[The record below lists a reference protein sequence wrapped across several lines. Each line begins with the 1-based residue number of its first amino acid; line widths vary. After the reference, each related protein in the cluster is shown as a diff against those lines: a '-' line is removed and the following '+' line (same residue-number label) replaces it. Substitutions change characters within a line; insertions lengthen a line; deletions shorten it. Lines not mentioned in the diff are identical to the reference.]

1 MPSVYYSAVL
11 PAPIETVWAAIRD
24 FKALP
29 DWHPAFCN
37 STIEDGRSSD
47 AVGCVRSFHLKD
59 GGHLR
64 EKLLA
69 LSDRNHTCTY
79 AILESPLPLTDYV
92 STLRLLP
99 VTDSNQTFAEWTS
112 DFNAKP
118 EDEAGVKDLVR
129 SVYQS
134 GLDALKQR
142 LTA

>member
-99 VTDSNQTFAEWTS
+99 HRYPYCFPPSRSPPTAHGG
-112 DFNAKP
+112 AMLLL
-118 EDEAGVKDLVR
+118 AGRSFRCHSHWSRPRGVR
-129 SVYQS
+129 K
-134 GLDALKQR
+134 AM
-142 LTA
+142 

>member
-79 AILESPLPLTDYV
+79 AILESPLPLTG
-92 STLRLLP
+92 
-99 VTDSNQTFAEWTS
+99 SNQTFAEWTS